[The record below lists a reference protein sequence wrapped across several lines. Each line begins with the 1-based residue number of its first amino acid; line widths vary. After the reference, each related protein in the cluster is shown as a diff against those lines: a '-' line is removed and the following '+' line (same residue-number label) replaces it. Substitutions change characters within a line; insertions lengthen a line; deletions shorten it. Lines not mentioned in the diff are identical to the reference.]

1 MRKIY
6 LSVFLT
12 VIIVGFTLRVNAQN
26 AATTCD
32 GSLGDPVVTQ
42 NFGSG
47 TANPGPALSSQ
58 YTTMSYTTGCPNDGQ
73 YTIINSLN
81 NSNNC
86 HTDTWQNVLTDHTG
100 NPNGYMMLINATQNT
115 VAEPGVFFTE
125 PVPIG
130 SLCPNTTYEFSAYIL
145 NLIKYPGNGAIK
157 PNITFS
163 VTTTDGTP
171 LITPVP
177 TGDIPENNP
186 ANPADSAWKKYA
198 LFFTTPSN
206 VTSVIVSMT
215 NNANGGN
222 GNDLMLDDI
231 TFRACGPVIQTG
243 FTSINNTTTPTL
255 CEGYTGTYTLVAS
268 ASTPNPAYQWQTY
281 NNATSSWLDIAGAN
295 ASSYPA
301 QFVNASA
308 GTYQYRVGIANGSAI
323 SSVGCRVYS
332 TPLTIT
338 VEPNPVVTGTTP
350 TQGLCEGNTLTL
362 AASGGVNYLWT
373 KPDNTTTTTNPL
385 VINAVAPTDAGN
397 YSVTAYNQ
405 YGCASVPVST
415 AVTVYPKVTAAVQGD
430 GTTIC
435 SGDNTVI
442 SASGGTSYLWSPG
455 NSLSD
460 STSASPTAHPSDT
473 TTYTVKVSN
482 ANGCSDTKTVTINVQ
497 KSPIANAGTDKV
509 IFEGQ
514 SVQLT
519 ASEKYGSTYSWS
531 PVTALS
537 DPTILNPIASPV
549 DDITYTLT
557 VNSADG
563 CGTANSSVFVK
574 VYKKI
579 TIPNTFSPNGDGVN
593 DYWDIDALITYPDCV
608 LSVFDRYGQQVYHS
622 IGYSK
627 PWNGKYNGQLLPTGT
642 YYYVLDLKNNTPKI
656 SGWVLIVR

>member
-12 VIIVGFTLRVNAQN
+12 VIIAVFALHTKAQSN
-26 AATTCD
+26 PPVTCD
-32 GSLGDPVVTQ
+32 GSLGDPVFTYD
-42 NFGSG
+42 FGSG
-47 TANPGPALSSQ
+47 SNPGPPLAQGITDMTYVTS
-58 YTTMSYTTGCPNDGQ
+58 CPNDGQ
-73 YTIINSLN
+73 YAIVNSQTGTG
-81 NSNNC
+81 NC
-86 HTDTWQNVLTDHTG
+86 HPTTWVNVPSDHTG
-100 NPNGYMMLINATQNT
+100 NPNGYMMIVNASS
-115 VAEPGVFFTE
+115 APSVFFTYN
-125 PVPIG
+125 VPTD
-130 SLCPNTTYEFSAYIL
+130 LCPNTTYQFSAYVL
-145 NLIKYPGNGAIK
+145 NLISTAASGSGVSE

-163 VTTTDGTP
+163 IETTDGQILATSNTGT
-171 LITPVP
+171 LP
-177 TGDIPENNP
+177 TSNAATWIQE
-186 ANPADSAWKKYA
+186 SV
-198 LFFTTPSN
+198 LFTTTTQ
-206 VTSVIVSMT
+206 TSVVIKMT
-215 NNANGGN
+215 NNAPGGN
-222 GNDLMLDDI
+222 GNDLVIDDI
-231 TFRACGPVIQTG
+231 AFRACGPIIQTG
-243 FTSINNTTTPTL
+243 FTSVNNTTTPTL

-281 NNATSSWLDIAGAN
+281 DNATASWTDIAGAN

-323 SSVGCRVYS
+323 TSVGCRVYS

-338 VEPNPVVTGTTP
+338 VVANPVITGVAP
-350 TQGLCEGNTLTL
+350 TQALCEEDTLTL

-385 VINAVAPTDAGN
+385 VINGITPAEAGN
-397 YSVTAYNQ
+397 YTVTAYGQ
-405 YGCASVPVST
+405 YSCPSTPVST

-455 NSLSD
+455 SSLSD
-460 STSASPTAHPSDT
+460 STSASPTAHPTDT

-482 ANGCSDTKTVTINVQ
+482 ANGCFDTKTVTVNVLQ
-497 KSPIANAGTDKV
+497 SPVANAGANKV

-519 ASEKYGSTYSWS
+519 ASEKNGNVFYWT
-531 PVTALS
+531 PTTALS
-537 DPTILNPIASPV
+537 DPNVLDPIASPV
-549 DDITYTLT
+549 DDITYTLHVT
-557 VNSADG
+557 STYKCNTD
-563 CGTANSSVFVK
+563 SSKVFVK

-579 TIPNTFSPNGDGVN
+579 TIPNTFSPNGDGIN
-593 DYWDIDALITYPDCV
+593 DYWNIDALITYPDCV

-622 IGYSK
+622 IGYGK